1 MASLGCG
8 LVRFDGVDERLRSL
22 LVVTADL
29 VGDPMLADVSYR
41 DIGDVRRI
49 LSETELA
56 VSDWMAGDRDEADQS
71 RVVLNHLSE
80 VRAEVNN
87 YEVVRRHGSLGALD
101 DSLRRLRAVST
112 VEELTNQVPREVAAL
127 GFDRVLFSW
136 FKNRRWVPAAIH
148 TVNGPG
154 EALAILRASQ
164 PPYRPVGALIESEM
178 VKRRRS
184 IIVHD
189 ALNNPHVHQDLQAVL
204 NSRSYVA
211 APVIGPGTVVG
222 FLHADLASGKAK
234 VDSHHQDVLSVVAE
248 GIGLALDRL
257 LILQE
262 LEDLRSRFDQRSG
275 ALRALLDDFDGNSCS
290 AVDLEDRTA
299 VSSAHRS
306 TLLGDLTRRE
316 YEVLELVEKGYSNS
330 VIAARLYVSEGT
342 VKTHM
347 KNLMR
352 KLGTDSRMQ
361 AASLY
366 RREVGAA

>member
-1 MASLGCG
+1 MASLGCD
-8 LVRFDGVDERLRSL
+8 LVRFDAVAERLRCL
-22 LVVTADL
+22 LAVAADL
-29 VGDPMLADVSYR
+29 VGDPTFADVSYR
-41 DIGDVRRI
+41 DIDDVRRI
-49 LSETELA
+49 LCRTELA
-56 VSDWMAGDRDEADQS
+56 VIDWMPRHRDESDRC
-71 RVVLNHLSE
+71 RVVLNQLGE

-87 YEVVRRHGSLGALD
+87 YEVVRKHGSLGALD

-112 VEELTNQVPREVAAL
+112 VDELTNQVPCEVAAL

-148 TVNGPG
+148 TMNGPG
-154 EALAILRASQ
+154 EARAILRASP

-178 VKRRRS
+178 VRRRRP
-184 IIVHD
+184 IIVLD
-189 ALNNPHVHQDLQAVL
+189 ALHNPHVHQDLQAVL

-211 APVIGPGTVVG
+211 APVIGPGAVVG

-234 VDSHHQDVLSVVAE
+234 VDSLHRDVLSVVAE

-262 LEDLRSRFDQRSG
+262 LEDLRSRFDQRSA
-275 ALRALLDDFDGNSCS
+275 ALRALVNEFDENSCS
-290 AVDLEDRTA
+290 AVDVDDHPA
-299 VSSAHRS
+299 VPGVHRS
-306 TLLGDLTRRE
+306 ALLGDLTRRE

-352 KLGTDSRMQ
+352 KLGSDSRVQ
-361 AASLY
+361 AAALY